1 MVSVLFFFIKK
12 LDQFVSGVDM
22 AVWNGA
28 RKAKPPAIAA
38 LNAANSMQE
47 FEERE
52 AIYKDHRDEITAEF
66 K

>member
-1 MVSVLFFFIKK
+1 
-12 LDQFVSGVDM
+12 M